1 MFYYILERR
10 KGINE
15 TENANVFLS
24 SQLDNIVKY
33 IKDNKDSYPRTY
45 SWFWSV
51 IKIEPD
57 DDWGGEYYK
66 SFDMDGNELCEQPI
80 DYPF

>member
-1 MFYYILERR
+1 MYKILP
-10 KGINE
+10 
-15 TENANVFLS
+15 FLS

-57 DDWGGEYYK
+57 DDWGR
-66 SFDMDGNELCEQPI
+66 
-80 DYPF
+80 